1 MRCSGVLRTATKQMS
16 STRTLD
22 SRFAWTD
29 ELRAV
34 ELLDWETK
42 PEDFDR
48 LCEHIIGLLCER
60 GWTREGLFALI
71 SEDQVRRE
79 IRATAQRFQE
89 RFVSLPM
96 FVFMWFHTS
105 RLPEVSRQKKERGD
119 S

>member
-1 MRCSGVLRTATKQMS
+1 MS

-29 ELRAV
+29 ELRVV

-48 LCEHIIGLLCER
+48 LCQHVIGLLCER
-60 GWTREGLFALI
+60 GWTRERLFAVIPEEQL
-71 SEDQVRRE
+71 RRE
-79 IRATAQRFQE
+79 IRATAQTFEE

-96 FVFMWFHTS
+96 FVFMWLHTY
-105 RLPEVSRQKKERGD
+105 RLPELSRQKKE
-119 S
+119 